1 MDTELDII
9 QRFFQEVEN
18 ICTHEQALQEER
30 NRKGENYNLFSI
42 LNIERYELKHSALI
56 ANLLDPKGSHGCGDA
71 FLRAFFEIALKE
83 RAYPFEDCTHLHSYT
98 EYYTGPIAGD
108 TGGRIDILVKSSH
121 YGLIIENKIYAGDQD
136 KQLIRY
142 DNYGKEVFGADGY
155 LLVYLTLYGYDASK
169 ESTATKSAEEVGYL
183 RLSYAEDIL
192 RWLEQCVRLADDKPL
207 VRESL
212 NQYIRT
218 IKQLTYQDMNQE
230 NIQKIIELT
239 ISHSKT
245 VATILAHEAK
255 IAKEIRDKYIFPKLE
270 EYAKEKGWHFCAKPD
285 LTNPT
290 EIQFQKDD
298 YDSCIFI
305 SAGNSRTTTIWD
317 RVWIGVEYIP
327 QHKTEANA
335 PIDKLI
341 CLTESNDSYPKGWE
355 YLTPWDWESAKN
367 FDKMKEE
374 VVNKVTKKLDEIIKE
389 LGKEQIKQS
398 CHTLHNSLITSEG
411 KTSSSS
417 KEKEV

>member
-136 KQLIRY
+136 KQLTRY
-142 DNYGKEVFGADGY
+142 DNYGKETFGADKY
-155 LLVYLTLYGYDASK
+155 LFAYLTLYGYDASK

-183 RLSYAEDIL
+183 RPSYAEDIL
-192 RWLEQCVRLADDKPL
+192 RWLEQCVRLADNKPL

-230 NIQKIIELT
+230 NIEKIIDLAVDHPEV
-239 ISHSKT
+239 
-245 VATILAHEAK
+245 VATLSSNRDA
-255 IAKEIRDKYIFPKLE
+255 IAQRIIEKYIFPELRK
-270 EYAKEKGWHFCAKPD
+270 YAAKKGWLFD
-285 LTNPT
+285 DT
-290 EIQFQKDD
+290 EIANPKGDNKIRLRKEGWD
-298 YDSCIFI
+298 GSIII
-305 SAGNSRTTTIWD
+305 SADSEDKKSNYGWWINL
-317 RVWIGVEYIP
+317 WIGIDSKEAGAKKLACLEKQSPEYP
-327 QHKTEANA
+327 M
-335 PIDKLI
+335 
-341 CLTESNDSYPKGWE
+341 GWE
-355 YLTPWDWESAKN
+355 YLTTPNWYSAEN
-367 FDKMKEE
+367 FPAMKTSVAEE
-374 VVNKVTKKLDEIIKE
+374 IINKLDKIIEE
-389 LGKEQIKQS
+389 LGIK
-398 CHTLHNSLITSEG
+398 
-411 KTSSSS
+411 
-417 KEKEV
+417 